1 MIEPV
6 PQWHCGGLGFKS
18 PRLHHINAEINLSDQ
33 DLSVVADMWSHGQ
46 SLAHVW
52 SNWQRL
58 YLASNQSV
66 KTSVQLFLSH
76 LNQADCSH
84 RYCQEFQWVLD
95 RLGLFMDTSLPICQV
110 TTKSWWGS
118 LDAMGAGNTAR
129 RKVGVF
135 LNWCLQ
141 QGFIAEA
148 VKIPGKPSYPKGDI
162 EILSNKDVSSLIKS
176 CPSDLL
182 GHIWLCLCLGLRVA
196 EAEKVDHLSVKGNY
210 LIVGANAAKT
220 KSRRVLDMP
229 EHHGRYA
236 SLIRPQVNLKKRMLS
251 LRDESGIT
259 NWPRN
264 VMRHTAASHWLNR
277 LQSAEAAALHLGNS
291 PVMLHRHYKA
301 LVTKDESEEFFAIWD
316 HMSKQLSDIS

>member
-18 PRLHHINAEINLSDQ
+18 PRLHHINPEINLSDQ

-46 SLAHVW
+46 SLAQVW
-52 SNWQRL
+52 SDWRRL
-58 YLASNQSV
+58 YLASDQSV
-66 KTSVQLFLSH
+66 KTSVELFLSH
-76 LNQADCSH
+76 LKEADCSH

-95 RLGLFMDTSLPICQV
+95 RLDLFMDVSLPICQIP
-110 TTKSWWGS
+110 TKSWWGS

-129 RKVGVF
+129 RKVSVF

-141 QGFIAEA
+141 QGFINEV

-162 EILSNKDVSSLIKS
+162 EILSNKDVSSLIQS

-210 LIVGANAAKT
+210 LIVGAKAAKT
-220 KSRRVLDMP
+220 QTRRVLDIP
-229 EHHGRYA
+229 EHHGHYA
-236 SLIRPQVNLKKRMLS
+236 SLIQPQVNLKKRMLA
-251 LRDESGIT
+251 LREESEIT
-259 NWPRN
+259 KWPRN

-316 HMSKQLSDIS
+316 QHVKTAK

>member
-1 MIEPV
+1 MSEPN

-18 PRLHHINAEINLSDQ
+18 PRLHHINPEINLSDQ
-33 DLSVVADMWSHGQ
+33 DLSVISDMWSHGQ
-46 SLAHVW
+46 SLAQVW
-52 SNWQRL
+52 SDWKRL

-76 LNQADCSH
+76 LKEADCSH

-95 RLGLFMDTSLPICQV
+95 RLDLFMDVSLPICQIP
-110 TTKSWWGS
+110 TKSWWGS

-141 QGFIAEA
+141 QGFISEA

-162 EILSNKDVSSLIKS
+162 EILSNKDVSSIIKT

-236 SLIRPQVNLKKRMLS
+236 SLIRPQVNLKKRMLA
-251 LRDESGIT
+251 LREESGIT

-264 VMRHTAASHWLNR
+264 AMRHTAASHWLNR

-301 LVTKDESEEFFAIWD
+301 LVTKDESEEFFRIWD
-316 HMSKQLSDIS
+316 DALSSKFA